1 MGLEMRRPQTFA
13 ALAQRCALAFTAFLI
28 LSLSAVSI
36 ARAAQGQ
43 TVLPEAAPQK
53 HAYKKRLGLE
63 IRVLEGGWGNVRTQD
78 IETVLYSVA
87 AVLFEHFP
95 GKRLN
100 PILVAHSDKQ
110 PLTLYEKGP
119 NNEYQVYLTPKDGDW
134 AQYAYEFAHEL
145 THILTNY
152 ERHAYSGMTPHNQW
166 FEEALCEVA
175 SLYVLKRLAFAW
187 EVSPPYPH
195 WAAYAP
201 SFEKYVERFLNERHR
216 RLPPATALAT
226 WFAQNEQELARNP
239 YLRVHNEVV
248 ANLLMPLF
256 EESPHLWEAIGY
268 LNLESKGASFR
279 DYMQAWHANAPEE
292 CKDIIQYMIALFG
305 ILPDGE
311 PAATASSEAAAGAGI
326 SSGPPGASRTG
337 RAGPTVR

>member
-1 MGLEMRRPQTFA
+1 MHPFA
-13 ALAQRCALAFTAFLI
+13 AAVAGLM
-28 LSLSAVSI
+28 LSLSVLQPAW
-36 ARAAQGQ
+36 AAQHRAA
-43 TVLPEAAPQK
+43 TPESAFKSHGHNKMP
-53 HAYKKRLGLE
+53 GLE
-63 IRVLEGGWGNVRTQD
+63 IRVLAGAWGNVRTED

-87 AVLFEHFP
+87 AVLLENFP

-100 PILVAHSDKQ
+100 PILVFHSDTR
-110 PLTLYEKGP
+110 PFILYEKGP
-119 NNEYQVYLTPKDGDW
+119 NNEYRVYLTAKDGDW

-145 THILTNY
+145 GHILAHY
-152 ERHAYSGMTPHNQW
+152 ERHAYSGTTAHNQW

-175 SLYVLKRLAFAW
+175 SLYVLRRLAFAW

-201 SFEKYVERFLNERHR
+201 TFEKYAERFLSERHR

-248 ANLLMPLF
+248 ANLLLPLF
-256 EESPHLWEAIGY
+256 EENPHLWVAIGS
-268 LNLESKGASFR
+268 LNLASEGDSFR

-292 CKDIIQYMIALFG
+292 CKDIIQYLMALFG
-305 ILPDGE
+305 IVPGGE
-311 PAATASSEAAAGAGI
+311 PTASASSEAAAGVG
-326 SSGPPGASRTG
+326 SSSGGPPGASRTG
-337 RAGPTVR
+337 RAGPPVR